1 MSCLPPKSSLKTTY
15 SAVHLNI
22 PLDPF
27 GPLKYQHFQES
38 NPHDH
43 SSSSS
48 SSSSSLLLRFWKALK
63 VSWSV
68 PPFSFTSPSDAS
80 NAERRVF
87 SAKTSNFSVAS
98 CTQPSAF
105 STTAVLR
112 SWGVR
117 VFAVQVFDK
126 YSIGILLPKFRRICI
141 YFEASTFWTLTPSS
155 NRRENYIMQVRML
168 HYRTIYT
175 KLEKQSP
182 VPILKRSIPPLPENT
197 LALFFL
203 VAKSIHF
210 RKRPRLTSSSNSF
223 SISSYCSS
231 LCVFLAVRCITT
243 LVNCAT
249 FRSSCGRSVASE
261 ISGPVSAGA
270 SGSDGGESPMA
281 TGWP

>member
-1 MSCLPPKSSLKTTY
+1 MYL
-15 SAVHLNI
+15 
-22 PLDPF
+22 F
-27 GPLKYQHFQES
+27 
-38 NPHDH
+38 
-43 SSSSS
+43 
-48 SSSSSLLLRFWKALK
+48 
-63 VSWSV
+63 
-68 PPFSFTSPSDAS
+68 
-80 NAERRVF
+80 
-87 SAKTSNFSVAS
+87 
-98 CTQPSAF
+98 
-105 STTAVLR
+105 
-112 SWGVR
+112 WGV
-117 VFAVQVFDK
+117 
-126 YSIGILLPKFRRICI
+126 YILDTHSFI
-141 YFEASTFWTLTPSS
+141 Y
-155 NRRENYIMQVRML
+155 RRENCIMQVRML
-168 HYRTIYT
+168 HYRTIHT
-175 KLEKQSP
+175 KLEKQ
-182 VPILKRSIPPLPENT
+182 PLSQFWKAASLPCQKNT